1 MIRPDNHTQTLVND
15 HISAFVA
22 RFCLL
27 FVCAAECLGHPESL
41 EDPAVAGGGYRR
53 LQEAKESWKGHRIG
67 NSGRRR
73 PLLGNDD
80 PKISGFLPYN
90 QFRKWQ
96 MHLSFWHTDIYQSC
110 MSPMLV
116 HDMDTLEQHLD
127 EKLYDHQTQ
136 HPHIHIYI
144 YTYTDIHIYTH
155 THKHM

>member
-1 MIRPDNHTQTLVND
+1 MHIHTYTDTQIHIYTHTHIHTYTYTYTHTHVDVYAHTRIHAYSFQKTFLDLTNTTMIRPDNHTQTLVND

-41 EDPAVAGGGYRR
+41 VDPAVAGGGYRR

-90 QFRKWQ
+90 QFRK
-96 MHLSFWHTDIYQSC
+96 
-110 MSPMLV
+110 
-116 HDMDTLEQHLD
+116 
-127 EKLYDHQTQ
+127 
-136 HPHIHIYI
+136 
-144 YTYTDIHIYTH
+144 
-155 THKHM
+155 